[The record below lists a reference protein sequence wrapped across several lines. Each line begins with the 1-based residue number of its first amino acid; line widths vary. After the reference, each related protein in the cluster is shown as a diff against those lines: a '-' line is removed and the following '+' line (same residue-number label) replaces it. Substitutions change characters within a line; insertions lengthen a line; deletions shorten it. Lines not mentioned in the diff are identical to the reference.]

1 MGHLPTPVE
10 FIQTSDP
17 WELVN
22 FALRASP
29 SVARI
34 SRETVDG
41 SDIGSR
47 ISAEGPMVTVLSR
60 RRKMEFTGYIQ
71 DGAPQLQVGL

>member
-1 MGHLPTPVE
+1 MGE
-10 FIQTSDP
+10 K
-17 WELVN
+17 
-22 FALRASP
+22 LRASP

-60 RRKMEFTGYIQ
+60 SKAEYGIYWVYNSYILEWVYK
-71 DGAPQLQVGL
+71 GNIVGIEC